1 VMVYT
6 FSTRCVCSLCILG
19 YITQPGV
26 FCSYPNI
33 SRISSRH
40 GQRIGTKQTRLNETT
55 LHMNIFV
62 PSLTSNSP
70 SQIYQFKNLL
80 RLISRSVRAAISN
93 LQLARSQT
101 GTSTYSLIN
110 NKHGNLWFNTIM
122 ASGHL
127 PLPLIV
133 KVKVNGLQ
141 LSPQPK
147 L

>member
-1 VMVYT
+1 MTVYT
-6 FSTRCVCSLCILG
+6 FSIRCVCSLCILG

-26 FCSYPNI
+26 FCSYQNI

-40 GQRIGTKQTRLNETT
+40 GQRSGTKQTRLNETT
-55 LHMNIFV
+55 PHMNIFV
-62 PSLTSNSP
+62 PSLTSNPP
-70 SQIYQFKNLL
+70 SQIYLFKNLL

-101 GTSTYSLIN
+101 GTSMYSSIN
-110 NKHGNLWFNTIM
+110 NEHGNLWFNTIM

-133 KVKVNGLQ
+133 KVRVNGPQSNPQ
-141 LSPQPK
+141 LE